1 MKGGDYRTIGFNELK
16 APLYDFG
23 SAQFA
28 ELLSDNGK
36 DRYAWPEYLSR
47 SIMLVGTDYF
57 ILFDET
63 GTNWRAQNRFS
74 WFNAKGKELPKI
86 TFLSEAARKDG
97 WMTAQTTNSYGFYRD
112 AIGSVLSIVTHKKK
126 EVSVLGGKT
135 TPIALLN
142 SPDVSEFS
150 FNKKTPIPKGVV
162 SIKAPKSSDFI
173 FRNGDT
179 IKYTSKNESFEGKA
193 GFIRRFDDGKLELS
207 LFKGKQIGA
216 DGFKITL
223 EGNGEKALS
232 LSRNSTGQILGKV
245 KTYSSL
251 SLKIEGVQKGAKLY
265 VNGVLAKEQPTDFY
279 YNVNL
284 PKGQHTIE
292 FCKDEPTPL
301 ESRITITEY
310 NKKNVSV
317 FVQSDSPCQLV
328 RMEVSGDG
336 GKKWQNRGFAK
347 NGIFVLNSEKTEKV
361 HIRAVSINGSKT
373 AETAP
378 EYPVYFNKTAPHYP
392 EGLGLKL
399 AENKVKLSWG
409 QILGAQKYKLY
420 RKKAGETN
428 FKLVYEGKNRQFED
442 NAQGVQKAYELPGT
456 IENRTKDR
464 TGLTIYE
471 YAVTAVTGY
480 GESVMSPVE
489 NTNPSSWRNWYPD
502 TELKFKRQSAFWMQ
516 PYVLPEMEP
525 EKYYPE

>member
-1 MKGGDYRTIGFNELK
+1 M
-16 APLYDFG
+16 
-23 SAQFA
+23 
-28 ELLSDNGK
+28 
-36 DRYAWPEYLSR
+36 
-47 SIMLVGTDYF
+47 
-57 ILFDET
+57 
-63 GTNWRAQNRFS
+63 
-74 WFNAKGKELPKI
+74 
-86 TFLSEAARKDG
+86 
-97 WMTAQTTNSYGFYRD
+97 
-112 AIGSVLSIVTHKKK
+112 
-126 EVSVLGGKT
+126 
-135 TPIALLN
+135 
-142 SPDVSEFS
+142 
-150 FNKKTPIPKGVV
+150 
-162 SIKAPKSSDFI
+162 
-173 FRNGDT
+173 
-179 IKYTSKNESFEGKA
+179 
-193 GFIRRFDDGKLELS
+193 S

-442 NAQGVQKAYELPGT
+442 NANVALREFSK
-456 IENRTKDR
+456 
-464 TGLTIYE
+464 
-471 YAVTAVTGY
+471 
-480 GESVMSPVE
+480 
-489 NTNPSSWRNWYPD
+489 
-502 TELKFKRQSAFWMQ
+502 
-516 PYVLPEMEP
+516 
-525 EKYYPE
+525 